1 MDQYRRA
8 RKELGRSVLGF
19 GYAKEWPASWKGPAD
34 VDSGPVIPGLEISAG
49 SSGLAFVGTWVFDD
63 RAVLPL
69 TPDDA
74 SLCRLSP
81 SARWPAAVLREQPGG
96 QRRGAVRRGARSTM
110 GRGSEENRGGI
121 NAMRGNWRNWI
132 SRSSPQRLIT
142 PNGFLRVAALVAV
155 VYPGCHWLG
164 WREYASFL
172 WEPGQ
177 GRTANYLFCSA
188 RSTWWRTWAS
198 SWPRRSW
205 LSQQGSSPS
214 SCVSRQTARP
224 SLV

>member
-1 MDQYRRA
+1 MDQYRRV

-63 RAVLPL
+63 RACFR
-69 TPDDA
+69 
-74 SLCRLSP
+74 SLQTMLACAGFPHQRDGRL
-81 SARWPAAVLREQPGG
+81 RYCEQPGG
-96 QRRGAVRRGARSTM
+96 RRRGAVRRGARSTM

-132 SRSSPQRLIT
+132 SRSSPRRLIT

-177 GRTANYLFCSA
+177 GRTANYLFCSVWF
-188 RSTWWRTWAS
+188 TWWRTWAS